1 MLSLFKIQNKEIKTF
16 INMHFILSKALILII
31 LIFSSYIM
39 DTNISDT
46 LQYYDAEH
54 YIDIALTGYTE
65 NYLYAFFPL
74 FPLILKV
81 IISLGI
87 SPMLG
92 GVIINVLF
100 SYLSTIL
107 ISKISTDIYKNDD
120 NLNKNILLIWFY
132 SPISLFITILYTE
145 SIFILLS
152 LATFYY
158 YKSKKNYILCGILL
172 GLSVCSRS
180 LASITFFVL
189 FFFFVIEI
197 IKYKDNRKTNF
208 INLLKMYIPAT
219 IISCLY
225 PLYLYIKTG
234 NWKYFA
240 DVQFSHWSRVPS
252 TPLSMFKE
260 DIYLIL
266 NGEIGTQ
273 FTGILNMFL
282 LVIVL
287 FALSL
292 MYFNVLKNKE
302 FYKLDLLFIILFIIL
317 ASTISMRYD
326 GNAPASCSLYRY
338 IYSAFPLYLLGNKD
352 TLFKGIKI
360 VFMISLFISTFSYGF
375 NIFLC

>member
-1 MLSLFKIQNKEIKTF
+1 MLSLFKMQNKEIKTF

-74 FPLILKV
+74 FPLALKV

-87 SPMLG
+87 SPILG

-132 SPISLFITILYTE
+132 SPISLFVTILYTE

-292 MYFNVLKNKE
+292 MCFNVLKNKE
-302 FYKLDLLFIILFIIL
+302 FYKLDLLLIILFIIL

>member
-16 INMHFILSKALILII
+16 INTHFILSKALILII

-87 SPMLG
+87 SPILG

-292 MYFNVLKNKE
+292 MCFNVLKNKE
-302 FYKLDLLFIILFIIL
+302 FYKLDLLLIILFIIL

>member
-16 INMHFILSKALILII
+16 INTHFILSKALILII

-87 SPMLG
+87 SPILG

-152 LATFYY
+152 LAIFYY

-292 MYFNVLKNKE
+292 MCFNVLKNKE
-302 FYKLDLLFIILFIIL
+302 FYKLDLLLIILFIIL